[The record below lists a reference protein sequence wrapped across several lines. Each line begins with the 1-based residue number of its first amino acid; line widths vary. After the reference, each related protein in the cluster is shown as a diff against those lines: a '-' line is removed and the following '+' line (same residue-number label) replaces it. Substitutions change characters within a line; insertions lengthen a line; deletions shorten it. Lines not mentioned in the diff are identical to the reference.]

1 MTFIREVKRKNKDG
15 TVKTYY
21 AEVESVREG
30 KKVHQKY
37 IRSLGSDPTKPSN
50 YLLEPVHFSYL
61 ALRLMQG
68 NLSPNDVFE
77 MLDGMGTPVTRNEL
91 NIQKTEIRKIRTLFG
106 EIHFKFCYKF
116 CKTHGPSNQ
125 KLHSIII
132 AICPHDRTFDT
143 KVMIAVGLFRWFLNM
158 QREEIQLLFFGRG
171 IEISTGEIY
180 NLSEEFLLRFYALH
194 N

>member
-1 MTFIREVKRKNKDG
+1 MTFIREVIRKNKDG

-50 YLLEPVHFSYL
+50 YLLESVHFSYL

-68 NLSPNDVFE
+68 SLSPNDVFE

-91 NIQKTEIRKIRTLFG
+91 ESIGIHYDFEKKTFSIYLYYAKNSKSKDTAKSAEKNSTFKKQKQEK
-106 EIHFKFCYKF
+106 
-116 CKTHGPSNQ
+116 
-125 KLHSIII
+125 
-132 AICPHDRTFDT
+132 
-143 KVMIAVGLFRWFLNM
+143 
-158 QREEIQLLFFGRG
+158 
-171 IEISTGEIY
+171 
-180 NLSEEFLLRFYALH
+180 
-194 N
+194 

>member
-37 IRSLGSDPTKPSN
+37 IRSLGTDPTKPSN
-50 YLLEPVHFSYL
+50 YLLEPVRFSYL

-91 NIQKTEIRKIRTLFG
+91 ESIGIYYDFEKKTFSIYLYYAKNSKSKNNAKSAEKDSTSKEQK
-106 EIHFKFCYKF
+106 
-116 CKTHGPSNQ
+116 
-125 KLHSIII
+125 
-132 AICPHDRTFDT
+132 
-143 KVMIAVGLFRWFLNM
+143 
-158 QREEIQLLFFGRG
+158 
-171 IEISTGEIY
+171 
-180 NLSEEFLLRFYALH
+180 
-194 N
+194 